1 MILEEMYYKLK
12 LLTYFKNELTNKGH
26 TLKTVAWIDGQ
37 LDLLKDLIKQ
47 ESFNVLNELLRKTN
61 YRLLKQIDKGTENL
75 IAICNNP
82 EEWKLGKIEDYPD
95 EWTNKES
102 LIFSTERQTL
112 VFSKSINGQKYLNN
126 KWQ

>member
-1 MILEEMYYKLK
+1 MILEKMFYKLN
-12 LLTYFKNELTNKGH
+12 LLTYFKNELINKGYA
-26 TLKTVAWIDGQ
+26 LKSIAWIDGQ

-95 EWTNKES
+95 EWRNKEA
-102 LIFSTERQTL
+102 LIFSTEKQTL
-112 VFSKSINGQKYLNN
+112 VFSKNIDGQQYLNN

>member
-12 LLTYFKNELTNKGH
+12 LLTYFKNELTNKGY

-95 EWTNKES
+95 EWANKES

-112 VFSKSINGQKYLNN
+112 VFSKNINGMRYLNN

>member
-1 MILEEMYYKLK
+1 MILEKMFYKLN
-12 LLTYFKNELTNKGH
+12 LLIYFKNELINKGY
-26 TLKTVAWIDGQ
+26 TLKSIAWIDGQ

-95 EWTNKES
+95 EWRNKEA
-102 LIFSTERQTL
+102 LIFSTEKQTL
-112 VFSKSINGQKYLNN
+112 VFSKNIDGQQYLNN

>member
-12 LLTYFKNELTNKGH
+12 LLTYFKNELTNKGY

-37 LDLLKDLIKQ
+37 LDLLKNLIKQ

-61 YRLLKQIDKGTENL
+61 YRLLKKINKGTENL
-75 IAICNNP
+75 IAICNSP
-82 EEWKLGKIEDYPD
+82 EEWQLGKIEDYSN

-112 VFSKSINGQKYLNN
+112 VFSKNINGMRYLNN

>member
-1 MILEEMYYKLK
+1 MILEKMFYKLN
-12 LLTYFKNELTNKGH
+12 LLIYFKNELINKGH
-26 TLKTVAWIDGQ
+26 TLKSIAWIDGQ

-95 EWTNKES
+95 EWANKES

-112 VFSKSINGQKYLNN
+112 VFSKNINGMRYLNN

>member
-1 MILEEMYYKLK
+1 MILEKMFYKLN
-12 LLTYFKNELTNKGH
+12 LLTYFKNELINKGY
-26 TLKTVAWIDGQ
+26 TLKSIAWIDGQ

-82 EEWKLGKIEDYPD
+82 EEWKLGKIEDYSD
-95 EWTNKES
+95 EWANKES

-112 VFSKSINGQKYLNN
+112 VFSKNINGMRYLNN

>member
-1 MILEEMYYKLK
+1 MILEKMFYKLN
-12 LLTYFKNELTNKGH
+12 LLTYFKNELTNKGY
-26 TLKTVAWIDGQ
+26 TLKSIAWIDGQ

-82 EEWKLGKIEDYPD
+82 EEWQLGKIEDYSN

-112 VFSKSINGQKYLNN
+112 VFSKNINGMRYLNN

>member
-1 MILEEMYYKLK
+1 MILEKMFYKLN
-12 LLTYFKNELTNKGH
+12 LLTYFKNELINKGY
-26 TLKTVAWIDGQ
+26 TLKSIAWIDGQ

-112 VFSKSINGQKYLNN
+112 VFSKNINGMRYLNN

>member
-1 MILEEMYYKLK
+1 MILEKMFYKLN
-12 LLTYFKNELTNKGH
+12 LLTYFKNELINKGYA
-26 TLKTVAWIDGQ
+26 LKSIAWIDGQ

-112 VFSKSINGQKYLNN
+112 VFSKNINGMRYLNN

>member
-1 MILEEMYYKLK
+1 MFYKLN
-12 LLTYFKNELTNKGH
+12 LLTYFKNELINKGY
-26 TLKTVAWIDGQ
+26 TLKSIAWIDGQ

-112 VFSKSINGQKYLNN
+112 VFSKNINGMRYLNN

>member
-1 MILEEMYYKLK
+1 MILEKMFYKLN
-12 LLTYFKNELTNKGH
+12 LLTYFKNELINKGYA
-26 TLKTVAWIDGQ
+26 LKSIAWIDGQ

-95 EWTNKES
+95 EWANKES

-112 VFSKSINGQKYLNN
+112 VFSKNINGMRYLNN

>member
-1 MILEEMYYKLK
+1 MILEKMFYKLN
-12 LLTYFKNELTNKGH
+12 LLTYFKNELINKGY
-26 TLKTVAWIDGQ
+26 TLKSIAWIDGQ

-102 LIFSTERQTL
+102 LIFSTERQTS
-112 VFSKSINGQKYLNN
+112 VFSKNINGMRYLNN

>member
-1 MILEEMYYKLK
+1 MILEKMFYKLK
-12 LLTYFKNELTNKGH
+12 LLTYFKNELTNKGY
-26 TLKTVAWIDGQ
+26 TLKTIAWIDAQ
-37 LDLLKDLIKQ
+37 LDLLEDLIKQ

-95 EWTNKES
+95 EWVNKEA
-102 LIFSTERQTL
+102 LIFSTEKQML
-112 VFSKSINGQKYLNN
+112 VFSKNIDGQRYLNN

>member
-1 MILEEMYYKLK
+1 MILEKMFYKLN
-12 LLTYFKNELTNKGH
+12 LLIYFKNELINKGY
-26 TLKTVAWIDGQ
+26 TLKSIAWIDGQ

-95 EWTNKES
+95 EWANKES

-112 VFSKSINGQKYLNN
+112 VFSKNINGMRYLNN